1 MDIFLSYC
9 WKDDEIANKIYDYF
23 KKNHSITLHRDKIDI
38 KNWGSIKEYMQSLN
52 DMEYIILIISENYL
66 KSSNCMYEVLETI
79 RDRKYRN
86 KIFPVVLD
94 KGIYNPINKAKYVRY
109 WENEFN
115 ELKNAID
122 GINTQNLGN
131 LSNDLKHYQ
140 NIASNISD
148 FIDTVADM
156 NNPLVD
162 GIEEAIE
169 QVLYDREILVAKK
182 DDNKCEKSVNILP
195 IVSSEPTDLEIDTY
209 VNQCYKSGRILLKQ
223 KCHEIEKNN
232 PMIKVKI
239 EDVDTR
245 NTIYHFYK
253 NGQTTRKIKY
263 SLGSMFG
270 GNDSIM
276 ISNNPISSNSYNGM
290 YQVQYRDGKI
300 GLKTMMGFGS
310 NGLMSVEEM
319 VEQIWKEYIELYLR
333 Y

>member
-195 IVSSEPTDLEIDTY
+195 TVSSEPTDLEIDTY

-276 ISNNPISSNSYNGM
+276 ISNNPISSN
-290 YQVQYRDGKI
+290 
-300 GLKTMMGFGS
+300 
-310 NGLMSVEEM
+310 
-319 VEQIWKEYIELYLR
+319 
-333 Y
+333 

>member
-9 WKDDEIANKIYDYF
+9 WKDDEVANKIYDYF
-23 KKNHSITLHRDKIDI
+23 KNNHSITLHRDKIDI
-38 KNWGSIKEYMQSLN
+38 KKWGSIKEYMQSLN
-52 DMEYIILIISENYL
+52 DMEYIILIISDNYL

-79 RDRKYRN
+79 KDIKYRD

-94 KGIYNPINKAKYVRY
+94 KGIYKPINKAKYVKH

-115 ELKNAID
+115 ELKKAID

-169 QVLYDREILVAKK
+169 QVLYDRKILTNK
-182 DDNKCEKSVNILP
+182 DNDSEFEKNVSTLSTI
-195 IVSSEPTDLEIDTY
+195 SSEPTDLEIDSY
-209 VNQCYKSGRILLKQ
+209 INQCYKSGKKLLNQ
-223 KCHEIEKNN
+223 KCRDIEKNN
-232 PMIKVKI
+232 PMINIKI
-239 EDVDTR
+239 EEVDTR
-245 NTIYHFYK
+245 NTIYCFYK
-253 NGQTTRKIKY
+253 NGKSIMKIKY
-263 SLGSMFG
+263 FLKSMWG

-276 ISNNPISSNSYNGM
+276 ISNNPSSDTSYDEM
-290 YQVQYRDGKI
+290 YRVKWKSGKM
-300 GLKTMMGFGS
+300 GLQATLGFD
-310 NGLMSVEEM
+310 LMSVEETI
-319 VEQIWKEYIELYLR
+319 EHIWERYIEYR
-333 Y
+333 IS